1 MGANHQ
7 SIRPHIT
14 VVLAMSAD
22 GKIADV
28 NRSAARF
35 PSAADKA
42 HLEQQVAKADATL
55 FGAGTLRAYGTT
67 LPVSNPV
74 LIEQRRQRQQPDQP
88 VQIVCSA
95 SGRLD
100 PQWRFF
106 QQPIPRWFLTTAA
119 GEANWLTNWRAQQPD
134 VGAQQAGF
142 EQTAGFEQI
151 LVAQSPWSWPE
162 IMTAL
167 KDPVNQGGNDKV
179 GLVQAEHSS
188 MILRP
193 IHFLT
198 VMGGGELVAS
208 LLAEALI
215 DELYLT
221 ICPVLIGGATAPTPV
236 GGDGFTFPEIPRLK
250 LQAARAVGDELFLH
264 YSLLSHDSVAA
275 DSEAAI

>member
-1 MGANHQ
+1 
-7 SIRPHIT
+7 
-14 VVLAMSAD
+14 MSAD

-67 LPVSNPV
+67 LSVSNPM

-95 SGRLD
+95 SGNLN

-106 QQPIPRWFLTTAA
+106 QQPIPRWLLTTVA
-119 GEANWLTNWRAQQPD
+119 GEANWQAQCA
-134 VGAQQAGF
+134 GAATRPARLKQTF
-142 EQTAGFEQI
+142 EQT
-151 LVAQSPWSWPE
+151 LVAQSPWHWSE
-162 IMTAL
+162 IMGVL
-167 KDPVNQGGNDKV
+167 KDPINKGCTDHS
-179 GLVQAEHSS
+179 GLVRADYSSIDHSS
-188 MILRP
+188 MILSP
-193 IHFLT
+193 IHSLT

-208 LLAEALI
+208 LLAESLV

-236 GGDGFTFPEIPRLK
+236 GGEGFTFPEVPWLK
-250 LQAARAVGDELFLH
+250 LQSSRVVGDELFLH
-264 YSLLSHDSVAA
+264 YSLRSRDLIATD
-275 DSEAAI
+275 